1 MDDKMITVAGIT
13 FSAEDIVSAVIK
25 KDGRKIV
32 IEEKSS
38 DDKKIEY

>member
-38 DDKKIEY
+38 DDKKIGY